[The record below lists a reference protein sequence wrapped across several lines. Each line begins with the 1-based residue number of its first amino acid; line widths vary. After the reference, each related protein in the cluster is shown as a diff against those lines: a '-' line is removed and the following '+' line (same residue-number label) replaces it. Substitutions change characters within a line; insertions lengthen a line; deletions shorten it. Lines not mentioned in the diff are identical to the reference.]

1 MRNKIKTRK
10 ELKEILSALKKQS
23 KKIVFTN
30 GCFDILHAGHVKY
43 LVKAAEFGD
52 VLILGLNTDRS
63 VKCIKGE
70 KRPVIGQNHRA
81 CLLSA
86 LFCVD
91 HVVLFDEPDPRQLIE
106 AVCPDVLVKGADWRE
121 NEILG
126 GDFVR
131 QNGGRIERVD
141 LEPGISTT
149 RIIQRIGD
157 FYYGK

>member
-1 MRNKIKTRK
+1 MDKILGF
-10 ELKEILSALKKQS
+10 EEIKVRCAQYKAAG

-43 LVKAAEFGD
+43 LTRAAGFGD
-52 VLILGLNTDRS
+52 ILVLGLNSDHS

-70 KRPVIGQNHRA
+70 KRPVIGQEHRA
-81 CLLSA
+81 CVLSA
-86 LFCVD
+86 LSCVD
-91 HVVLFDEPDPRQLIE
+91 HVVLFDEPDPKRLIE

-121 NEILG
+121 DEILG

>member
-1 MRNKIKTRK
+1 MDKTLAFQEVK
-10 ELKEILSALKKQS
+10 PLCEGYKTAG

-43 LVKAAEFGD
+43 LTKAAEFGD

-106 AVCPDVLVKGADWRE
+106 AVCPDVLVKGADWQE

-131 QNGGRIERVD
+131 QNGGRIERVV
-141 LEPGISTT
+141 LEPDISTT
-149 RIIQRIGD
+149 RIIERIGEL
-157 FYYGK
+157 YYGK